1 MSISTLTKN
10 NASTPMFAI
19 FDEQEVAA
27 TDVSSKDQKREELK
41 GYLNAW
47 ANGFGTVG
55 RKGDPD
61 YINFAK
67 TAEEF
72 RDFC

>member
-1 MSISTLTKN
+1 MSVSTLIKN

-19 FDEQEVAA
+19 FEEPEAPESAVA
-27 TDVSSKDQKREELK
+27 TKDQKREELK
-41 GYLNAW
+41 SYLNAW
-47 ANGFGTVG
+47 ANGFGSIG

>member
-1 MSISTLTKN
+1 MSVSTLTKN

-19 FDEQEVAA
+19 FEEQEAPATAVA
-27 TDVSSKDQKREELK
+27 TKDQKREELK

-47 ANGFGTVG
+47 ANGFGSIG

>member
-19 FDEQEVAA
+19 FDEQETAS
-27 TDVSSKDQKREELK
+27 TDVSAKDQKREELK
-41 GYLNAW
+41 SYLNAW
-47 ANGFGTVG
+47 ANGFGTIG
-55 RKGDPD
+55 RKGDAD